1 MKDKEYNITHN
12 DLGRWANIRLAFIK
26 QHRSQ
31 LYQGLLKENKLH
43 SYLVEF
49 DRQMQDTLILTEEQ
63 MRQAEG
69 ITDEL
74 KRQDQLEWVCRM
86 NNIRSRAEEIVMAEL
101 VYE

>member
-1 MKDKEYNITHN
+1 MTYN
-12 DLGRWANIRLAFIK
+12 DLGCWANMRLAFIK
-26 QHRSQ
+26 QHRLQ
-31 LYQGLLKENKLH
+31 LYQGLLKENRLH

-49 DRQMQDTLILTEEQ
+49 DTLILTEEQ

-69 ITDEL
+69 ITEEL

-86 NNIRSRAEEIVMAEL
+86 NNIRSRAEEIVTAEF

>member
-1 MKDKEYNITHN
+1 MTYN
-12 DLGRWANIRLAFIK
+12 DLGRWANMRFEFIK
-26 QHRSQ
+26 QHRPQ
-31 LYQGLLKENKLH
+31 LYQSLLKENKLH

-74 KRQDQLEWVCRM
+74 KRQVCRM

>member
-1 MKDKEYNITHN
+1 MTYN
-12 DLGRWANIRLAFIK
+12 DLGRWANMRFEFIK

-31 LYQGLLKENKLH
+31 LYQSLLKENKLH

-63 MRQAEG
+63 MCQAEG
-69 ITDEL
+69 ITEEL